1 MKVDWGFGLFES
13 HLAPLV
19 RGWRG
24 LLAVRSC
31 SFFMQQATTGEG
43 RWFSFLLVFSLVFSG
58 FLGVFFGGFLFFSP
72 GFLNDFKP
80 EKTKENYKL

>member
-1 MKVDWGFGLFES
+1 MGQVRVSSKVCSAEVYYW
-13 HLAPLV
+13 
-19 RGWRG
+19 
-24 LLAVRSC
+24 AV
-31 SFFMQQATTGEG
+31 FLWAAIAIAVAEG